1 MPGRRPRRTRGKI
14 GSAHAPAHLGRI
26 KPFFGKD
33 GRVVTLGKNQPAEIL
48 AVDQFKS
55 LPIFDANYLGRYWT
69 QGGQLFRDG
78 DFGPKYI
85 GDVLQDQTLF
95 WVGPQFGFGFYRAGN
110 LADAFVFDA
119 KRTGIKDSLKLP
131 LPKGQMIDVTCVFA
145 DAYGWFFIAT
155 QEAGKIVH
163 LCLLVDANGKLLAEA
178 LAESGDGTWLGNI
191 RGKCAAGKF
200 LFSATDDGIVRVEA
214 SGGTIAATKEFPDTE
229 PFVSANCRL
238 FAGREG
244 IYVIDR
250 QEIRLLKIG

>member
-1 MPGRRPRRTRGKI
+1 MRFRISGGKT
-14 GSAHAPAHLGRI
+14 L
-26 KPFFGKD
+26 FGKE
-33 GRVVTLGKNQPAEIL
+33 GRVATLGNNQPAEIL

-55 LPIFDANYLGRYWT
+55 LPIFDANFRGRYWA

-95 WVGPQFGFGFYRAGN
+95 WVGSQFGFGFYRAGN
-110 LADAFVFDA
+110 LADTFVFDA
-119 KRTGIKDSLKLP
+119 KRAGIKDSLKLP
-131 LPKGQMIDVTCVFA
+131 LPKGQLIDATCVFT

-155 QEAGKIVH
+155 QEAGKIIH
-163 LCLLVDANGKLLAEA
+163 LCLLLDANGKLLAEA

-191 RGKCAAGKF
+191 RGKCVAGKF
-200 LFSATDDGIVRVEA
+200 LFSATDDGIVRIEA
-214 SGGTIAATKEFPDTE
+214 SGSAIAATKEFPDTE
-229 PFVSANCRL
+229 PFVNANCQL